1 MKKFLPTVLVV
12 LVFLLTNSI
21 YIVNEAEQIVVTQFG
36 KPVGDP
42 IVEAGLKFKIP
53 FIQKIIRFEKRIL
66 EWDGAANEIPT
77 KDDKYIFI
85 DSFARWKI
93 ADPLVFYKAAKNE
106 RNAQSRLDDVIDGIV
121 RDEISNRNMEEI
133 IRFTDRAMET
143 YDDEDKKQSTAGE
156 QETFIG
162 ARLDIL
168 KSILTNVQNKL
179 AELDM
184 GIEVLDVQIKRI
196 DYNKQVQQKLF
207 DRMISEQNMIAEKYR
222 AQGQGKKQEILGL
235 QIQEEKTILSE
246 AYKKAQKIRGEA
258 DAYAIKTYSEA
269 YEQRKNGK
277 VDQDAVEFYEFLKS
291 LDAYEDIF
299 DSSTRLIL
307 STDSQFFKYL
317 K

>member
-42 IVEAGLKFKIP
+42 ITQAGLKFKIP

-93 ADPLVFYKAAKNE
+93 ADPLVFYKAEKNE

-235 QIQEEKTILSE
+235 QIQEE
-246 AYKKAQKIRGEA
+246 
-258 DAYAIKTYSEA
+258 
-269 YEQRKNGK
+269 
-277 VDQDAVEFYEFLKS
+277 
-291 LDAYEDIF
+291 
-299 DSSTRLIL
+299 
-307 STDSQFFKYL
+307 
-317 K
+317 